1 MQAPREIKR
10 WIAKARRARG
20 KKNGV
25 VRWLWDHPE
34 MERKMANDK
43 RGVESD
49 STCAPAGPRF
59 DRP

>member
-34 MERKMANDK
+34 MERKMVNDK
-43 RGVESD
+43 RGV
-49 STCAPAGPRF
+49 
-59 DRP
+59 